1 MILYA
6 YLIRFYGASLLKM
19 GLELPLVLNLQQ
31 VIDEWELPFF
41 RRFHAVFEHLG
52 YNMAPIYKD
61 LGIDPSRFDE
71 LGSGI
76 KGGQL
81 VHLLGEI
88 ARRHNDPSVG
98 IKLGM
103 LREPRSLGYRFY
115 IAFFSA
121 TLGEALI
128 DFSFET
134 FIYVPLVDVSVI
146 DSEPQAIVDIAYWIE
161 SSDLRYQIDTDLI
174 TLVRLIRALLQNPSW
189 SPDAVYLKYQLPA
202 VDLKQLENIMG
213 CPVSA
218 GCDRTAISFPR
229 SLLKAKLGFA
239 DARMKE
245 AVKTLHHQE
254 LDQANWSLTMDE
266 KVNLYLIHH
275 FRRFGVLADNQQVA
289 DAFGL
294 SVSSLNRQL
303 TQCQSSY
310 RNLRNK
316 ILEDLSQYYLLETE
330 VSLEFLAT
338 KLGYQ
343 NVTAFHRMFK
353 QLTGISPAAMRR
365 KHH

>member
-1 MILYA
+1 M
-6 YLIRFYGASLLKM
+6 RFYEASLLKT
-19 GLELPLVLNLQQ
+19 GLELPLVLNLQR
-31 VIDEWELPFF
+31 VIDGWELPFF
-41 RRFHAVFEHLG
+41 RRFHAVFESLG
-52 YNMAPIYKD
+52 YEMSPIYRD
-61 LGIDPSRFDE
+61 LGIDSSRFDD
-71 LGSGI
+71 LSSGV

-88 ARRHNDPSVG
+88 ARRHNDSSVG

-103 LREPRSLGYRFY
+103 LREPKSLGYRFY

-134 FIYVPLVDVSVI
+134 FVYVPLVDISVI
-146 DSEPQAIVDIAYWIE
+146 DSEPQAVLDLAYWIE
-161 SSDLRYQIDTDLI
+161 SSDLRYQSDTDLI
-174 TLVRLIRALLQNPSW
+174 TSVRLIRALLQNPAW
-189 SPDAVYLKYQLPA
+189 SPDSVSLKYQLPA
-202 VDLKQLENIMG
+202 ADLAELENILG
-213 CPVSA
+213 CPIA
-218 GCDRTAISFPR
+218 TGCDRTALYFPR
-229 SLLKAKLGFA
+229 SLLEEKLEFA
-239 DARMKE
+239 DARMKQ

-254 LDQANWSLTMDE
+254 LDQANWSLTTDE

-289 DAFGL
+289 EAFGL

-303 TQCQSSY
+303 MRCRTSY
-310 RNLRNK
+310 RTLRTR
-316 ILEDLSQYYLLETE
+316 ILEDLAKYYLLETE
-330 VSLEFLAT
+330 VSLEFLAI

-353 QLTGISPAAMRR
+353 QLTGISPAAIRR
-365 KHH
+365 KHG